1 MPQTMLALLAMLVVM
16 MLTVSQ
22 YQNAVH
28 VRKNIVRNEVS
39 MQTTGVAVDWLE
51 RIGSEAFDEAV
62 ADGSVITSP
71 NQLTEG
77 PPFAADFQEN
87 DIDDFHGV
95 SKDTMRVVN
104 GREIW
109 FHLQSSI
116 AYADPEDPEKVVAW
130 RTKAKKAT
138 VRAWSTSIANPDTVV
153 LSQTFTCGT
162 RCDWI

>member
-1 MPQTMLALLAMLVVM
+1 MPQTMLALLAMMVVM
-16 MLTVSQ
+16 MITVNHH
-22 YQNAVH
+22 QNAVH
-28 VRKNIVRNEVS
+28 VRKNIVRNEVA

-62 ADGSVITSP
+62 ADGSVITSAI
-71 NQLTEG
+71 QLTEG
-77 PPFAADFQEN
+77 PPFTADLQEN

-95 SKDTMRVVN
+95 SKDTSRVVN
-104 GREIW
+104 GREIK
-109 FHLQSSI
+109 FHVQSTI
-116 AYADPEDPEKVVAW
+116 AYADPNDPEKIVSG

-138 VRAWSTSIANPDTVV
+138 VRAWSTSISSPDTVV